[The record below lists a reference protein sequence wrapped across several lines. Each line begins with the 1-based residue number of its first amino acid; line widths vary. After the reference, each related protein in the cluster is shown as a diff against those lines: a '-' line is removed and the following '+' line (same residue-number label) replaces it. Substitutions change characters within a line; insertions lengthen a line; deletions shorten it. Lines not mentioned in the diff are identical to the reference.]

1 MPLPWFQPPP
11 PFMAPILPPPVP
23 VEYPLPPQPTSGS
36 YNPFNPYHNMCVY
49 QTNNYYGSN
58 FNSPPA
64 EFPSLNVDSDIF
76 KNNGKIHQGQ
86 KKVPTQKVKNI
97 GNVNRV
103 PEIIDLD
110 ENEESEGVQEVQP
123 MLLDKS

>member
-1 MPLPWFQPPP
+1 
-11 PFMAPILPPPVP
+11 
-23 VEYPLPPQPTSGS
+23 
-36 YNPFNPYHNMCVY
+36 MCVY